1 MEVAE
6 RARIATT
13 VGMEVVGEG
22 AERALDRVEV
32 RTRIDRE
39 ELVRAALIHAGHAC
53 HVSHACPSVHAAA
66 LVRPCRPVLSIA
78 VTSHDACGSQ
88 RG

>member
-32 RTRIDRE
+32 RTRIDPKE
-39 ELVRAALIHAGHAC
+39 FVRAVLI

-66 LVRPCRPVLSIA
+66 HV
-78 VTSHDACGSQ
+78 
-88 RG
+88 

>member
-32 RTRIDRE
+32 RTRIDPE

-66 LVRPCRPVLSIA
+66 LVRP
-78 VTSHDACGSQ
+78 
-88 RG
+88 